1 MAKILN
7 EKTVKVEFTQEEWD
21 WITAGMGMTYTNDIQ
36 NEIKRYNIK
45 FDPEFNEAEL
55 YNFLLK
61 HSRLPEYR
69 IEFLSQL
76 KGGDTVVILYSTGCS
91 KCKILK
97 EKLDSK
103 SITYQ
108 ICDDTEL
115 MIQKGFRS
123 VPMLEVDGVLMD
135 FLQANNWIKEI

>member
-61 HSRLPEYR
+61 YSRLPE
-69 IEFLSQL
+69 
-76 KGGDTVVILYSTGCS
+76 
-91 KCKILK
+91 
-97 EKLDSK
+97 
-103 SITYQ
+103 
-108 ICDDTEL
+108 
-115 MIQKGFRS
+115 
-123 VPMLEVDGVLMD
+123 
-135 FLQANNWIKEI
+135 